1 MKKQGSASSEKN
13 KKKGLTKNK
22 PFDIIKSESEE
33 KEMND
38 YEKIHRLIE
47 IMYEEDE
54 ERYNN
59 NKELIYHTKEEF
71 EEEYQEKN
79 KNRS

>member
-1 MKKQGSASSEKN
+1 MTNLNPYATIE
-13 KKKGLTKNK
+13 
-22 PFDIIKSESEE
+22 SESEE
-33 KEMND
+33 REMND
-38 YEKIHRLIE
+38 YEKIHRLME

-59 NKELIYHTKEEF
+59 NKELLYHTKEEF

-79 KNRS
+79 KKKG